1 MPNTIVGKIDVTKIT
16 KDKLFQGKN
25 GAKYLDFVL
34 IPTTNDKYDN
44 DFMVVESV
52 SKEER
57 AQGVKGPILG
67 NAKILASRSG
77 PPQHKAND
85 KPAPEPTDPHHELD
99 DGKIPF

>member
-1 MPNTIVGKIDVTKIT
+1 MPNPITASIDVTKVT
-16 KDKLFQGKN
+16 KERLFQGKN
-25 GAKYLDFVL
+25 GAKYLNIVL

-57 AQGVKGPILG
+57 ASGVKGPILG
-67 NAKILASRSG
+67 NAKIMVSRTG

-85 KPAPEPTDPHHELD
+85 KPESQQSADDTDV
-99 DGKIPF
+99 PF